1 MKNRFS
7 TVDIA
12 AIVKEWKRFIGMR
25 VVNVYD
31 IDNKTYLI
39 RLNRPDEKVILL
51 LESGIR
57 LHSSDYD
64 WPKNPA
70 PSGFSMKLRKHLKN
84 RRLEGVTQLGMDR
97 IVDFQ
102 FGSDEAAYHVI
113 LELYDRGNIVLTDFE
128 FTILNILRP
137 RTDESQDVKLVV
149 HEKYPLILN
158 IKQHVKPTEDRIREI
173 LSSGKDMDPIKKLL
187 LPHLDYGPA
196 LLEHCILG
204 AGFNENVKLGK
215 GFDIAQDIGKLMN
228 GIEEA
233 ELLLKQIFTQPTK
246 GYITQRK
253 DKRPNPKDGE
263 SEDLLTYEEF
273 HPALFRQHEK
283 KEVIELPSF
292 DKACDEFFSKVES
305 QRLDMKALQQER
317 TALKKLDHVKK
328 DNEKRIQGL
337 QQEQETDA
345 MKGQLIELNLQLVD
359 QALMVVRSA
368 IANQIDWNEIW
379 NLIKEAQLSHDP
391 VAMAIKGIKL
401 DTNHMTML
409 LSDPYYV
416 SDGDDEESVQP
427 LKPLK
432 IDIDLSLSAYANSRK
447 YFEKKKTA
455 KKKEQKT
462 MDASSKAFKSA
473 EKKALKALKE
483 VATAVSINKTRK
495 TYWFEKFLWFISSEN
510 FLVIGGRD
518 SQQNELIVKRYFKPG
533 DLYVHADLHGAS
545 SVIIK
550 NHTTAH
556 VPPKTLNEA
565 GTMAIC
571 NSAAWDAKVITSAW
585 YVYHEQVSKTAPSGE
600 YLTTGSF
607 MIRGK
612 KNYLPPSYLIFGFTL
627 LFKLEEGSVERHRG
641 ERKVRTLEDD
651 DAISVVDSVADSETQ
666 DIDDTETADGE
677 EDSSSSEED
686 GEKEEENKEEK
697 AIAIEEEKEEES
709 SSEEEE
715 SSFPDTSISLQ
726 HVKGEKFELQRGIS
740 VNSTNST
747 TSTISEVA
755 DDTVIY
761 LGDDKPIIYGEK
773 KCGINKVKLSAKQ
786 RRDLK
791 KGKKDLSS
799 EANEDTKSQQPDTQQ
814 LDTKQQNTKQ
824 PDTKQP
830 NTKEEK
836 QNQEEIQKGP
846 QQMPFKRGQKAKL
859 RKIKEKYGDQDEE
872 ERQLRMGILQSD
884 GPKKEPKRKGKKGR
898 ELEQKKQQQAKR
910 AASGGKTVKPVIA
923 DIFDLESLGLKDE
936 DDRGETVKT
945 DDSRVKLNTEDVG
958 SDDEK
963 DDDTTQQIGDLQ
975 ILETLTGLP
984 LPEDEILYAVPMC
997 APYNSLTNYKY
1008 KVKALPGNTKRGKA
1022 TKSALNMFITDKTA
1036 TPREKD
1042 LIKILKDVDISR
1054 NLPGKVKLQAPNIT
1068 KRKK

>member
-1 MKNRFS
+1 MKGRFS

-84 RRLEGVTQLGMDR
+84 RRLESVTQLGMDR

-283 KEVIELPSF
+283 KQVVELPSF

-337 QQEQETDA
+337 QKEQETDA
-345 MKGQLIELNLQLVD
+345 KKGQLIELNLQLVD
-359 QALMVVRSA
+359 QAIMVVRNA
-368 IANQIDWNEIW
+368 IANQIDWSEIW

-416 SDGDDEESVQP
+416 SDGDDDESDKP

-612 KNYLPPSYLIFGFTL
+612 FYIPSTKEGGLD
-627 LFKLEEGSVERHRG
+627 LEEGSVERHRG

-651 DAISVVDSVADSETQ
+651 DAISVVDSVADSETL
-666 DIDDTETADGE
+666 DIDETETADGE

-686 GEKEEENKEEK
+686 GEKGEEMKEEE
-697 AIAIEEEKEEES
+697 AIEEEKEEES

-715 SSFPDTSISLQ
+715 SSFPDTSINLQ

-747 TSTISEVA
+747 TSAISEVA

-773 KCGINKVKLSAKQ
+773 
-786 RRDLK
+786 
-791 KGKKDLSS
+791 
-799 EANEDTKSQQPDTQQ
+799 
-814 LDTKQQNTKQ
+814 
-824 PDTKQP
+824 
-830 NTKEEK
+830 
-836 QNQEEIQKGP
+836 EEIQKGP

-936 DDRGETVKT
+936 DDKGETVNT
-945 DDSRVKLNTEDVG
+945 DESRVKLNTEDVG

-963 DDDTTQQIGDLQ
+963 DDEATQQIGDLQ

-997 APYNSLTNYKY
+997 APYNSLTNYK
-1008 KVKALPGNTKRGKA
+1008 
-1022 TKSALNMFITDKTA
+1022 
-1036 TPREKD
+1036 
-1042 LIKILKDVDISR
+1042 
-1054 NLPGKVKLQAPNIT
+1054 
-1068 KRKK
+1068 